1 MINCN
6 GFKEFFRIVKLH
18 MAHMDKD
25 GFVRHLAGLDRY
37 MSVDESMSSE
47 TIGCFFEI
55 FECSKFECF
64 YIC

>member
-1 MINCN
+1 M
-6 GFKEFFRIVKLH
+6 KLH